1 MVHRGVGGGRVSD
14 RVSDFFETVLGAVF
28 FAAAL
33 VCLVSSVGYL
43 SRMALGEPE
52 PRNAWGESAEF
63 AQLATGQERFSEHET
78 NVEGTWVL
86 VDHSTGAQYV
96 VTGEGVCPLLDADGT
111 PLLVAEAGE

>member
-1 MVHRGVGGGRVSD
+1 MSD
-14 RVSDFFETVLGAVF
+14 RVSDFFETVVGPDF
-28 FAAAL
+28 FAVVL
-33 VCLVSSVGYL
+33 ICLVSLVGYL
-43 SRMALGEPE
+43 SHMALGEPE

>member
-1 MVHRGVGGGRVSD
+1 MSMTGT
-14 RVSDFFETVLGAVF
+14 EK
-28 FAAAL
+28 AL
-33 VCLVSSVGYL
+33 VGCTVFWLACLAVLVAVTL
-43 SRMALGEPE
+43 MGEPE

-111 PLLVAEAGE
+111 PLLVAEAG